1 MIEEKIKS
9 ILAKILD
16 VNKNELSPETD
27 IFKDL
32 GAESI
37 DLLEIAISLEKEF
50 KIKVDENNLFL
61 KSFRYHLEEAEKKES
76 SEKEKLEY
84 LRSIFPFLSEER
96 LKELSSELRNSLF
109 PSIKIKDLISYVK
122 WAREQ
127 V

>member
-1 MIEEKIKS
+1 MIEERIRS

-16 VNKNELSPETD
+16 VNKDDLSPETD
-27 IFKDL
+27 ILKDL

-76 SEKEKLEY
+76 SEKERLGY

-109 PSIKIKDLISYVK
+109 PSVKIKDLISYVK